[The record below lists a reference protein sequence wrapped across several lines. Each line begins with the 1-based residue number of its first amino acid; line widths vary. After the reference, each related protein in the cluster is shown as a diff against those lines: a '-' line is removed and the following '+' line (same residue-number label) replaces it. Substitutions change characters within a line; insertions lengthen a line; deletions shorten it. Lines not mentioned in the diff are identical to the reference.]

1 MRKIILL
8 KTMKKLYFLLLIFI
22 SFSVFAQTYSY
33 TTYNTSNSAIGSN
46 YIADIKTDANG
57 LLWLATY
64 NGVST
69 SNGNTFTNYN
79 TTNSGIASNAILK
92 IEIDGQNRKWMASQ
106 FNGIILYNGTSWTNY
121 TTSNSGLPSNEII
134 DIAVD
139 GQNNLWAVTPAGL
152 TKFNGTTWTTYNS
165 VSNLNSVATDSSNGV
180 WVTNGGV
187 LYKFNGIDFNFVA
200 QGTQKILRIANNTI
214 YVKGSDSLI
223 TLTTS
228 GTNVTFI
235 YQSNSCL
242 AGYNPNALD
251 VDSNSKVWIG
261 FNGAGLQNFTN
272 CTTYTKT
279 NTNSG
284 LPDDYFSAVKT
295 QSSGTIWL
303 GTLQLGLVKMTPSTA
318 VCNPPTQMYTSNIS
332 STSATLNWLPST
344 SAPNGGYYYV
354 YSTSP
359 TMTGSATAS
368 SSTTANIANLLPN
381 TTYYWWV
388 TANCVTSQSTWV
400 PGGAFT
406 TLPNQT
412 GCWKTV
418 SAGIFHSLGIK
429 TDGTLWAWG
438 KNNDN
443 QLGDGTNINRNNP
456 VQIGTATDWKKVFA
470 SEKYSVAIKTDGSL
484 WAWGNN
490 LFGYLGDGTTTNRT
504 IPTKIGTATDWE
516 DIAVGEGHNLGL
528 KSNGSLW
535 AWGINLDGEL
545 GDGTNTN
552 KLIPTQIGTAT
563 NWKSIAAGS
572 SYSMAI
578 KTDGTLW
585 AWGYNGHGQLGDG
598 TLTNRLLPKQI
609 GTGTD
614 WADIATGNAHTLGRK
629 TNGLL
634 YTWGY
639 NGSGQLADGT
649 TYSSST
655 PYLAADGIQKVIAGS
670 YNTIAITTSGTV
682 IACGNNTTGSF
693 GNNTSASSSNW
704 VSLGN
709 NTHMIISTGGW
720 HTLSVNSDGILRAT
734 GANNYGQIGDGNNIE
749 KYTFTQL
756 VCPVS
761 NLAVEEISIA
771 TDHLKVFPNPVQ
783 DYLNV
788 SFDKN
793 ILSVEVYNAAGQQVL
808 VKPINNNKGT
818 ADFSALTSGVYMV
831 KVKAANNTVKTV
843 KVIKR

>member
-1 MRKIILL
+1 
-8 KTMKKLYFLLLIFI
+8 MKKLYFLLLLFV
-22 SFSVFAQTYSY
+22 SYMVFAQTYSY

-69 SNGNTFTNYN
+69 FNGTTFTNYS
-79 TTNSGIASNAILK
+79 TTNSGIASNAIVK
-92 IEIDGQNRKWMASQ
+92 IEIDGQNRKWIASQ

-139 GQNNLWAVTPAGL
+139 GQNNLWVVTPAGL
-152 TKFNGTTWTTYNS
+152 TKFNGTTWATYNS
-165 VSNLNSVATDSSNGV
+165 VSNMNSVATDGNNGV

-187 LYKFNGIDFNFVA
+187 LYKFNGTDFNFIA

-228 GTNVTFI
+228 GTNITFN
-235 YQSNSCL
+235 YQNNSCL
-242 AGYNPNALD
+242 AAYNPNALD
-251 VDSNSKVWIG
+251 VDSNSKVWVG

-284 LPDDYFSAVKT
+284 LPDDYFSAVRT

-303 GTLQLGLVKMTPSTA
+303 GTLQLGLVKMTPSAA
-318 VCNPPTQMYTSNIS
+318 VCNPPAQMYPSNIT

-359 TMTGSATAS
+359 TMTGSATAA
-368 SSTTANIANLLPN
+368 SSTTANVANLLPN

-388 TANCVTSQSTWV
+388 AANCVTSQSTWV
-400 PGGAFT
+400 SGGAFT
-406 TLPNQT
+406 TLPAQT

-418 SAGIFHSLGIK
+418 SAGRYHSLGIK
-429 TDGTLWAWG
+429 MDGTLWAWG
-438 KNNDN
+438 SNSNN
-443 QLGDGTNINRNNP
+443 QLGDGTSIQRNNP
-456 VQIGTATDWKKVFA
+456 VQIGTATNWKKIFP
-470 SEKYSVAIKTDGSL
+470 SEKYSVAIKEDGTL

-490 LFGYLGDGTTTNRT
+490 QFGFLGDGTTTNRT
-504 IPTKIGTATDWE
+504 VPTKIGTATDWE
-516 DIAVGEGHNLGL
+516 YIAVGGSHTIGI
-528 KSNGSLW
+528 KSNGTLW
-535 AWGINLDGEL
+535 AWGMNLSGEL
-545 GDGTNTN
+545 GDGTTTN
-552 KLIPTQIGTAT
+552 RLTPTQIGTGS
-563 NWKSIAAGS
+563 NWKSIAAGTF
-572 SYSMAI
+572 YSVGV

-598 TLTNRLLPKQI
+598 TFTDRIAPKQI
-609 GTGTD
+609 GTDTN
-614 WADIATGNAHTLGRK
+614 WAEVVAGNSHTAGRR

-634 YTWGY
+634 YTWGF
-639 NGSGQLADGT
+639 NVAGQLADGG
-649 TYSSST
+649 SLDKAT
-655 PYLAADGIQKVIAGS
+655 PFLAADGIEKVFAGDF
-670 YNTIAITTSGTV
+670 NTTAITMSGYV
-682 IACGNNTTGSF
+682 IACGSNSTGSF
-693 GNNTSASSSNW
+693 GNNTNTSSSNW
-704 VSLGN
+704 VNLGSN
-709 NTHMIISTGGW
+709 SHMVLSTGGL
-720 HTLSVNSDGILRAT
+720 HTLSVNNDGILKAC
-734 GANNYGQIGDGNNIE
+734 GANNYGQLGDGTTVE
-749 KYTFTQL
+749 KNTFIQL

-761 NLAVEEISIA
+761 SLAVEEISPVS
-771 TDHLKVFPNPVQ
+771 DHLKVFPNPVQ
-783 DYLNV
+783 DFLNV

-793 ILSVEVYNAAGQQVL
+793 IASVEVYNAVGQQVL
-808 VKPINNNKGT
+808 VKIINNNKGQV
-818 ADFSALTSGVYMV
+818 DFSALPSGVYMV
-831 KVKAANNTVKTV
+831 KINAANNVVKMT

>member
-1 MRKIILL
+1 MKRIILL
-8 KTMKKLYFLLLIFI
+8 KTMKKFYFLLLICI
-22 SFSVFAQTYSY
+22 SFSVLAQTYTY

-46 YIADIKTDANG
+46 YIADIKTDPNG

-64 NGVST
+64 NGVS
-69 SNGNTFTNYN
+69 SFNGTAFTNYN
-79 TTNSGIASNAILK
+79 TANSGIVSNAILK
-92 IEIDGQNRKWMASQ
+92 IEIDGQNRKWIASQ
-106 FNGIILYNGTSWTNY
+106 FNGIILYNGTTWTNY
-121 TTSNSGLPSNEII
+121 TTANSGLPSNEII

-139 GQNNLWAVTPAGL
+139 GQNNLWVVTQAGL

-165 VSNLNSVATDSSNGV
+165 VSNLNSVATDSNNGV

-187 LYKFNGIDFNFVA
+187 LYKFNGTDFNFVA
-200 QGTQKILRIANNTI
+200 QGTEKILRIANNTI
-214 YVKGSDSLI
+214 YVKGFDSLI

-228 GTNVTFI
+228 GINVTFI
-235 YQSNSCL
+235 YQNNSCL

-251 VDSNSKVWIG
+251 VDTNSKVWIG

-284 LPDDYFSAVKT
+284 LPDDYFSAVRT
-295 QSSGTIWL
+295 QASGTIWL
-303 GTLQLGLVKMTPSTA
+303 GTLQLGLVKMTPAATI
-318 VCNPPTQMYTSNIS
+318 CNPPTQLYTSNIAS
-332 STSATLNWLPST
+332 NSATLNWLPST

-368 SSTTANIANLLPN
+368 SSTTANITNLLPN

-406 TLPNQT
+406 TLPAQT

-418 SAGIFHSLGIK
+418 SAGYLHSLGIK
-429 TDGTLWAWG
+429 ADGTLWAWG
-438 KNNDN
+438 NNSDN

-456 VQIGTATDWKKVFA
+456 VQIGTETNWKKVFA
-470 SEKYSVAIKTDGSL
+470 GEKYSVAIKTDGSL

-490 LFGYLGDGTTTNRT
+490 QFGYLGDGTTTNRT
-504 IPTKIGTATDWE
+504 TPTKIGTATDWE
-516 DIAVGEGHNLGL
+516 DIAVGDNHNLGL
-528 KSNGSLW
+528 KSNGTLW
-535 AWGINLDGEL
+535 AWGMNIYGGL
-545 GDGTNTN
+545 GDGTTTD
-552 KLIPTQIGTAT
+552 KLIPVQIGTA

-572 SYSMAI
+572 FYSVAV

-598 TLTNRLLPKQI
+598 TLTNRIVPKQI

-614 WADIATGNAHTLGRK
+614 WADVVTGNSHTVARK
-629 TNGLL
+629 TNGLI
-634 YTWGY
+634 YTWGF
-639 NGSGQLADGT
+639 NQSGQLADGT
-649 TYSSST
+649 TVSRAT

-670 YNTIAITTSGTV
+670 FNTMAITMSGTV

-693 GNNTSASSSNW
+693 GNNTSVSSSNW
-704 VSLGN
+704 LSLGA
-709 NTHMIISTGGW
+709 NTPIILSTGGW
-720 HTLSVNSDGILRAT
+720 HTLSVNNDGILKVS
-734 GANNYGQIGDGNNIE
+734 GANNYGQIGDGTNVQ
-749 KYTFTQL
+749 KLAFTQL
-756 VCPVS
+756 TCPIS

-771 TDHLKVFPNPVQ
+771 SENLKVFPNPVL
-783 DYLNV
+783 DHLNV
-788 SFDKN
+788 SSDKS
-793 ILSVEVYNAAGQQVL
+793 ILSVAVYNAAGQQVL
-808 VKPINNNKGT
+808 FDDINSNKGT
-818 ADFSALTSGVYMV
+818 VDFSALTSGVYMV
-831 KVKAANNTVKTV
+831 KVNTGHNTVKTV

>member
-1 MRKIILL
+1 MKRIILL
-8 KTMKKLYFLLLIFI
+8 KTVKKLYFLLLIFI
-22 SFSVFAQTYSY
+22 SFSVFAQTYTY
-33 TTYNTSNSAIGSN
+33 TTYDTSNSAIGSN

-57 LLWLATY
+57 LLWLSTY

-69 SNGNTFTNYN
+69 FNGTSFTNYN
-79 TTNSGIASNAILK
+79 TTNSGIASNAIVK
-92 IEIDGQNRKWMASQ
+92 IEIDGQNRKWIASQ
-106 FNGIILYNGTSWTNY
+106 FNGIILYNGTTWINY

-139 GQNNLWAVTPAGL
+139 GQNNLWVVTPAGL
-152 TKFNGTTWTTYNS
+152 TKFNGTTWATYNS
-165 VSNLNSVATDSSNGV
+165 VSNMNSVATDSNNGV

-187 LYKFNGIDFNFVA
+187 LYKFNGVDFNFIA
-200 QGTQKILRIANNTI
+200 QGTQKILRITNNTI

-228 GTNVTFI
+228 GTNITFT
-235 YQSNSCL
+235 YQNNSCL

-272 CTTYTKT
+272 CTTYTKA
-279 NTNSG
+279 NTNFG
-284 LPDDYFSAVKT
+284 LPDDYFSAVRT

-303 GTLQLGLVKMTPSTA
+303 GTLQLGLVKMTPGAA
-318 VCNPPTQMYTSNIS
+318 VCNAPTQMYTSNIT

-359 TMTGSATAS
+359 TMTGSAAAATS
-368 SSTTANIANLLPN
+368 SIANVANLLPS

-388 TANCVTSQSTWV
+388 AANCVSSQSIWV

-412 GCWKTV
+412 GCWKTI
-418 SAGIFHSLGIK
+418 SAGTFHSLGIK

-438 KNNDN
+438 NNSNN
-443 QLGDGTNINRNNP
+443 QLGDGTSINKNTP
-456 VQIGTATDWKKVFA
+456 VQIGTDTNWKKVFA
-470 SEKYSVAIKTDGSL
+470 AEKYSVAIKTDGTL

-490 LFGYLGDGTTTNRT
+490 QFGSLGDGTTTNRT
-504 IPTKIGTATDWE
+504 TPTKIGTGNDWE
-516 DIAVGEGHNLGL
+516 SIAVGEAHTMGI
-528 KSNGSLW
+528 KSNGTLW
-535 AWGINLDGEL
+535 TWGMNLSGEL
-545 GDGTNTN
+545 GDGTTTN
-552 KLIPTQIGTAT
+552 KLVPTQIGTAG
-563 NWKSIAAGS
+563 NWKSIAAGTF
-572 SYSMAI
+572 YSVAI

-598 TLTNRLLPKQI
+598 TLTDRILPKQI
-609 GTGTD
+609 GANTD
-614 WADIATGNAHTLGRK
+614 WADVSTGDSHTVGRK
-629 TNGLL
+629 ANGLL

-649 TYSSST
+649 TISRST
-655 PYLAADGIQKVIAGS
+655 PFLSADGIQKVITGS
-670 YNTIAITTSGTV
+670 FNTIAITTSGTV
-682 IACGNNTTGSF
+682 IASGNNTTGSF

-704 VSLGN
+704 VNLGAN
-709 NTHMIISTGGW
+709 SHMAISTGGW
-720 HTLSVNSDGILRAT
+720 HTLSINNDGILRVS
-734 GANNYGQIGDGNNIE
+734 GANNYGQAGDGTNVQ
-749 KYTFTQL
+749 KLTFNQL
-756 VCPVS
+756 LCPVS
-761 NLAVEEISIA
+761 NLAVEETSRA
-771 TDHLKVFPNPVQ
+771 SDYLKVFPNPVQ
-783 DYLNV
+783 DYLNI

-793 ILSVEVYNAAGQQVL
+793 ILSVTVYNAAGQQVL
-808 VKPINNNKGT
+808 FEVINSDKGKI
-818 ADFSALTSGVYMV
+818 DFSALASGIYMV
-831 KVKAANNTVKTV
+831 KIHAANNISKTV